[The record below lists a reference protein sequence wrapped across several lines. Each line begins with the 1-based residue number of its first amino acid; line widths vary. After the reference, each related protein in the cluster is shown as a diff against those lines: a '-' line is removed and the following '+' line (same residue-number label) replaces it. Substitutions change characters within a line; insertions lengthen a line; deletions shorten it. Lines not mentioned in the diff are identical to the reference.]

1 MEKLNEKKLYYKSA
15 KFTLF
20 LISTDIWRGRRKGVT
35 QHNLLSTIWLFLK
48 PLIHIICFMQKLR

>member
-1 MEKLNEKKLYYKSA
+1 MKKLNEKKLYYKSA

-35 QHNLLSTIWLFLK
+35 QQPLEHHLAFWK